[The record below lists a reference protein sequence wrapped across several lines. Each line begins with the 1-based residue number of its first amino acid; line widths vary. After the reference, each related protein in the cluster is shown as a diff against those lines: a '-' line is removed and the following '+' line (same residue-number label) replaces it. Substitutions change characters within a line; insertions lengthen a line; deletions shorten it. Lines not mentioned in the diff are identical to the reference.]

1 MNDFSND
8 WVKEVRRLRKE
19 VARLT
24 DDLRIANER
33 MTGLQ
38 GKIASAIL
46 ERNILQKRFDEFKAS
61 SEIFGGIFG
70 KKN

>member
-1 MNDFSND
+1 MSEL
-8 WVKEVRRLRKE
+8 VSEIRKLRKE

-33 MTGLQ
+33 MAGVQ

-61 SEIFGGIFG
+61 ADIFGGIFG